1 MIFRQMWVM
10 VAVLLTLVGIGIRE
24 PSVAAVGM
32 MVLLTGGLAR
42 AWNRLALER
51 VEYRRT
57 IPSRRAFVGE
67 TLSVTYSVVNR
78 KALPLPWL
86 EIRDNAP
93 EAMPVEETHVAPSA
107 SPGSVSLAWSTSL
120 AWYERVSWRHRFRCQ
135 ARGYYRFGPALLHA
149 GDVFGFFDTSREVPM
164 TDHVTILPR
173 LFELTALG
181 LPTRRPFGEERG
193 GSPVF
198 EDPSR
203 LVGIR
208 DYRAGDP
215 LKRIDWKATARRSAL
230 QSRVYEP
237 SAALHLLVAVN
248 VNTLEYVWEGYDP
261 VNLERLIS
269 VAGTVVRWALE
280 HRYAAGLLANSS
292 YPGADRAMSI
302 PTGRD
307 PDQLTR
313 ILEALA
319 MVSPFTIAP
328 LEEVLEDAARRL
340 PLGATVVVVAALCG
354 ERLAATLHR
363 LHERGH
369 PLAVLWVAD
378 DPPPSIIG
386 ALNIYNLA
394 QQLRELERA
403 DHGTFAAPAARAANP
418 EIVRG

>member
-24 PSVAAVGM
+24 PSVAAVGIL
-32 MVLLTGGLAR
+32 VLLTGGLAR

-57 IPSRRAFVGE
+57 IPDKRAFVGD
-67 TLSVTYSVVNR
+67 TLTVTYSVVNR

-93 EAMPVEETHVAPSA
+93 EAMPVQDTHVSPSA

-120 AWYERVSWRHRFRCQ
+120 AWYERVSWRHRFRCPS
-135 ARGYYRFGPALLHA
+135 RGYYRFGPAHLHS
-149 GDVFGFFDTSREVPM
+149 GDVFGFFDSSREVPA
-164 TDHVTILPR
+164 TDHVTVLPR

-181 LPTRRPFGEERG
+181 LPTQRPFGEERG

-203 LVGIR
+203 LAGIR
-208 DYRAGDP
+208 DYRVGDP
-215 LKRIDWKATARRSAL
+215 LKRIDWKATARRSVL

-237 SAALHLLVAVN
+237 AAVLHLLVAMN
-248 VNTLEYVWEGYDP
+248 VNTLEHVWEGYDP

-269 VAGTVVRWALE
+269 VAGTIVRWALE

-302 PTGRD
+302 PPGRD

-313 ILEALA
+313 VLEALA
-319 MVSPFTIAP
+319 MVSPLTIAP

-340 PLGATVVVVAALCG
+340 PLGATVVVIAALCG
-354 ERLAATLHR
+354 ERLAATLYR
-363 LHERGH
+363 LRERGH

-378 DPPPSIIG
+378 DPPPIG
-386 ALNIYNLA
+386 IGRLNVYNLS
-394 QQLRELERA
+394 QQLRGLERV
-403 DHGTFAAPAARAANP
+403 DHGTFAPPSAGAENP
-418 EIVRG
+418 EIVRS